1 MEFFDLVDFILS
13 LRYPLIIAKKPI
25 TIVVINRKNGTDN
38 LAITSS
44 QKLNPRNNTPDSIRL
59 IGSRDFF
66 DIKFVN
72 EPINAISIM
81 GTKYAV

>member
-1 MEFFDLVDFILS
+1 MEFIDLVDFILS

-25 TIVVINRKNGTDN
+25 TIVVINRKNGIGN
-38 LAITSS
+38 LSITSN

-66 DIKFVN
+66 DIKFFNVRIYAN
-72 EPINAISIM
+72 NIT